1 MNAKMKTVFLSAAAA
16 VLVSAGAA
24 SAAPA
29 KYHNNNWG
37 KPAPSKVFK
46 KRGISPRERAVIA
59 RSAADVSALK
69 RRALRD
75 GRVTPLERIQINN
88 AERRHAAL
96 VARLYRS

>member
-1 MNAKMKTVFLSAAAA
+1 MNAKMKAVFLSAAAA

-46 KRGISPRERAVIA
+46 KGISARERAVIA
-59 RSAADVSALK
+59 RSAADVAALK

-75 GRVTPLERIQINN
+75 GRVTPLERFQINN

>member
-1 MNAKMKTVFLSAAAA
+1 MNAKMKAVFLSAAAA

-29 KYHNNNWG
+29 KYHNNHWG

-46 KRGISPRERAVIA
+46 KGIGPRERAVIA
-59 RSAADVSALK
+59 RSSADVSALK

-75 GRVTPLERIQINN
+75 GRVTPLERIQIRN